1 MPWSC
6 WQGFGFV
13 GFCCGDWRGP
23 QGQVLVRVV
32 AISRDLGAVLQYAE
46 NLENFKKGATKHNQ
60 ARPIQRQVSSQALC
74 YAQLQLDCTEGNL
87 ARNSCIR
94 RDPTLEKFPSGSR
107 FHRPRNLNATALKVV
122 VPGLRQ
128 GACRSL
134 RRLHEILSRWERCRT
149 WFWDVLGVPN
159 LSADPSTLNL

>member
-1 MPWSC
+1 MVMLARFRVRRILLRRLARSSGSSSC
-6 WQGFGFV
+6 TCSGNFPG
-13 GFCCGDWRGP
+13 
-23 QGQVLVRVV
+23 
-32 AISRDLGAVLQYAE
+32 LGAVLQYAE
-46 NLENFKKGATKHNQ
+46 NLENFKKGATKHNR